1 MSRFVMKMLDR
12 LSIAQAQGGAGTGQA
27 GGNWRDNIFWLI
39 GWLAVGTALKSFS
52 LIL

>member
-12 LSIAQAQGGAGTGQA
+12 LSIERVQGGAGTGQA
-27 GGNWRDNIFWLI
+27 GGNGRDYIFRLI